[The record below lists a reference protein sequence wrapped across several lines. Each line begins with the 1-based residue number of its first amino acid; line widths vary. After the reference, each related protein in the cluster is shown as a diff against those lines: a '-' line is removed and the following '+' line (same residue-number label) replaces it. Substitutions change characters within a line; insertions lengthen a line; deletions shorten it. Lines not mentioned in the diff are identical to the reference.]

1 MNIPKVV
8 KALCKNKLTIYSWS
22 LSLISQ
28 VGSPRWHTLDEQR
41 WVKKSKVRF
50 MPVPVQNVSTSP
62 RAVRQANRAINQ
74 VLVDL
79 DEKHR
84 RRFVG
89 LLAQQWGHGGI
100 QRLIEITDL
109 SRNTI
114 CRGRTEIAQAD
125 VDRSDRIRKTG
136 GGRKRVEKN
145 SR

>member
-1 MNIPKVV
+1 MGQ
-8 KALCKNKLTIYSWS
+8 NKQCTIHACTCTECLNQPS
-22 LSLISQ
+22 
-28 VGSPRWHTLDEQR
+28 G
-41 WVKKSKVRF
+41 
-50 MPVPVQNVSTSP
+50 
-62 RAVRQANRAINQ
+62 RAAQQHRAINQ

-100 QRLIEITDL
+100 QRLIEITGL